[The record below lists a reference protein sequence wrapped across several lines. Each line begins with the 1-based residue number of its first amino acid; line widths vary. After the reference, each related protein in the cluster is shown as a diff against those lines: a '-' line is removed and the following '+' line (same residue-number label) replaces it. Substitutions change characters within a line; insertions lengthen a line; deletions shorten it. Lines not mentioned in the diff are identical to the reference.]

1 MSLMNLFNGG
11 GSVRSRRSSSPG
23 PKTREK
29 LQPRSIGAILNS
41 IQNRQ
46 NTEQRRWEGAG
57 GEGPYPVFNQP
68 NPDDRRHSLDT
79 MSPGWLEASAPIDN
93 TGIMTA
99 AADYSPNFQG
109 RWLTQSPTG
118 NKLLSYLVDN
128 FGSEG
133 SSEYLEDI
141 LGTGGISAFGGTFS
155 PSFERGDDGW
165 NIGLTGKW
173 SLGG

>member
-29 LQPRSIGAILNS
+29 LQPRSTGALLNS

-46 NTEQRRWEGAG
+46 NREQRRWEKAG
-57 GEGPYPVFNQP
+57 GQGPYPVLNQP

-79 MSPGWLEASAPIDN
+79 MSPGWQEASLNPE
-93 TGIMTA
+93 
-99 AADYSPNFQG
+99 Y
-109 RWLTQSPTG
+109 
-118 NKLLSYLVDN
+118 
-128 FGSEG
+128 SEG
-133 SSEYLEDI
+133 VIGASNGKSWLSENPWFVSLMANRHGDSQTLQALENMGI
-141 LGTGGISAFGGTFS
+141 GGGGLSAFGGTFS
-155 PSFERGDDGW
+155 PTIERGDDGW
-165 NIGLTGKW
+165 NVGFTGKW